1 MLLPEKILCISE
13 YYLVS
18 SNPNSWQG
26 VLDTTLCDKVCQ
38 LHAAGMWFY
47 PDTPISSK
55 NKIDHHD
62 ITKIFVESSVKH
74 HNPNPKILNF
84 LQVMPY
90 FSTQTY
96 STVVIPMTVLTE
108 DGLLSWHITEQVT
121 TLWKAWQ
128 LHFLDTQNL

>member
-1 MLLPEKILCISE
+1 MCYFLRKYYVYQNIILWVLIPIHGKVYSIQH
-13 YYLVS
+13 YVIKFVS
-18 SNPNSWQG
+18 Y
-26 VLDTTLCDKVCQ
+26 
-38 LHAAGMWFY
+38 MWFY

-96 STVVIPMTVLTE
+96 STVVIPTTVLTE

-128 LHFLDTQNL
+128 LHFLDTQNLWR

>member
-1 MLLPEKILCISE
+1 L
-13 YYLVS
+13 S

-38 LHAAGMWFY
+38 LHAPGMWFY

-55 NKIDHHD
+55 NKIGHHD

-96 STVVIPMTVLTE
+96 STVVIPTTVLTE

-121 TLWKAWQ
+121 TL
-128 LHFLDTQNL
+128 

>member
-1 MLLPEKILCISE
+1 
-13 YYLVS
+13 
-18 SNPNSWQG
+18 
-26 VLDTTLCDKVCQ
+26 
-38 LHAAGMWFY
+38 MWFY

-90 FSTQTY
+90 FSHEEQELL
-96 STVVIPMTVLTE
+96 TVSGQLGSVSVFKRVCVAQSLVFCTVFLWIISS
-108 DGLLSWHITEQVT
+108 LYVLVLS
-121 TLWKAWQ
+121 
-128 LHFLDTQNL
+128 LHCQSL